1 MLQGCCSSSRR
12 FISQLPFSIS
22 TRLCFPSIF
31 THFYCHSSAN
41 HSHKTQNDLL
51 DFLDHLLQHCGL
63 NFQQLKQIHEKII
76 IIGSSN
82 SSFIAA
88 RLISVYSKFGLVNE
102 AQKVFETCPTEC
114 FSNLLLWNSILRAN
128 VSHGKC
134 EEAVKLYIKMRE
146 YGNLADGFGFPLII
160 RACGM
165 FGDRNLCSVVHCHA
179 IQMGFR
185 DQLYVGNE
193 LMNMYGKIGR
203 MEIASKVFDRMSV
216 RTQISWNIIVSG
228 FAQNFDYDAAYKT
241 FLLMEPQGFEPN
253 SVTWT
258 SLLSSFARCRRHQ
271 DTWKLYALMRKKQVE
286 ATAEAIAV
294 VVSVCVGDNAIDK
307 CETVHAFVIKGG
319 FENSSIVINSLMCTY
334 GKGGAVR
341 QAECLFSGLQLK
353 TTVSWNSLIS
363 CYAESGLCNEA
374 YSLFLQLQEL
384 DDPKMKPNVISWSAV
399 LGAFAVAERHEESLE
414 IFRNMQVARVLANDI
429 TISSV
434 LSVCAELS
442 NFHLGME
449 IHGYSIRFLMDKNTL
464 VGNGLVNM
472 YMKCGSLWKGNI
484 VFEGIGKKDVFSWN
498 TIISGFGMHGLGAT
512 ALKKFEQMTSAGT
525 KPDEVTFVAVLSACS
540 HAGLVDE
547 GYKVFDQMKKVF
559 GIEPQM
565 EHYACMVDLLGRAGL
580 LQRAS
585 EMVQNMP
592 MRPNVCVWGALLN
605 SCKMHKNMEVAEE
618 TAAQIF
624 NLESG
629 MMGSYMLLCN
639 LYAVNGRWKDSA
651 NVRISAKTQ
660 GLKKAPGQS
669 WIEVKKKMYMFLA
682 GQFMDSEMEDVHTIL
697 NILSLH
703 MAKEGCTPQKSLALQ
718 CAEEQEDY
726 LYLTS

>member
-1 MLQGCCSSSRR
+1 MLHCRWSRR
-12 FISQLPFSIS
+12 LTSLPPFFSLS
-22 TRLCFPSIF
+22 TTSIF
-31 THFYCHSSAN
+31 NLFHSLPSPN
-41 HSHKTQNDLL
+41 HSHNTQNHLL
-51 DFLDHLLQHCGL
+51 DFLDHLLQQCSL
-63 NFQQLKQIHEKII
+63 YNLKQLKQIHAKFII
-76 IIGSSN
+76 TGSSN

-88 RLISVYSKFGLVNE
+88 RLISVYAKFGILNE

-134 EEAVKLYIKMRE
+134 EKVVKLYIKMCE
-146 YGNLADGFGFPLII
+146 FGNLADGFGFPLII

-165 FGDRNLCSVVHCHA
+165 LGDHNVCSIVHCHVV
-179 IQMGFR
+179 QMGFR
-185 DQLYVGNE
+185 DHLHVGNE

-203 MEIASKVFDRMSV
+203 MEIAHKVFDRMTV

-228 FAQNFDYDAAYKT
+228 FAQNFDCDAAYKT
-241 FLLMEPQGFEPN
+241 FLRMESEGFEPN

-258 SLLSSFARCRRHQ
+258 SLLSSFARCRRHE
-271 DTWKLYALMRKKQVE
+271 DTWKLYVLMRKKEVE
-286 ATAEAIAV
+286 VTAEALAV
-294 VVSVCVGDNAIDK
+294 VISVCVSDDVIDK
-307 CETVHAFVIKGG
+307 CETVHGYVIKGG
-319 FENSSIVINSLMCTY
+319 FENNSIVTNSLLCTY
-334 GKGGAVR
+334 GKSGAVK

-353 TTVSWNSLIS
+353 TIVTWNSLVS

-384 DDPKMKPNVISWSAV
+384 NDPTMKPNVISWSAV
-399 LGAFAVAERHEESLE
+399 IGAFAMVERHEESLE
-414 IFRNMQVARVLANDI
+414 IFRSMQVARVLANDV
-429 TISSV
+429 TMSSV

-442 NFHLGME
+442 NFRLGME
-449 IHGYSIRFLMDKNTL
+449 VHGNSVRFLMDKNSL

-472 YMKCGSLWKGNI
+472 YMKCGSLQKGNI
-484 VFEGIGKKDVFSWN
+484 IFEGIGKKDLISWN
-498 TIISGFGMHGLGAT
+498 TMISGFGMHGLGAN
-512 ALKKFEQMTSAGT
+512 ALETFEQMINAGT
-525 KPDEVTFVAVLSACS
+525 KPDEVTFVAVLSACG

-547 GYKVFDQMKKVF
+547 GNKVFDQIKKVF

-605 SCKMHKNMEVAEE
+605 ACRMHKNTEVAEE

-624 NLESG
+624 NLESK
-629 MMGSYMLLCN
+629 MTGSYMLLCN
-639 LYAVNGRWKDSA
+639 LYAGNGRWNDSA

-669 WIEVKKKMYMFLA
+669 WIEVKKKVYMFLA
-682 GQFMDSEMEDVHTIL
+682 GQPMDSGMEDVHIML

-703 MAKEGCTPQKSLALQ
+703 MAKEEFMAQKSSALQ
-718 CAEEQEDY
+718 CAEEQESY

>member
-1 MLQGCCSSSRR
+1 MLQSCLSNSRR
-12 FISQLPFSIS
+12 FISVLPISIS
-22 TRLCFPSIF
+22 TTLSFPSKLI
-31 THFYCHSSAN
+31 HFHS
-41 HSHKTQNDLL
+41 SHKTKNDLL
-51 DFLDHLLQHCGL
+51 DFFDHLLQQCNL
-63 NFQQLKQIHEKII
+63 NLQQLKQVHANII
-76 IIGSSN
+76 TTNSSN

-88 RLISVYSKFGLVNE
+88 RLISIYSKFGFVNE
-102 AQKVFETCPTEC
+102 AQKVFKACPNEC

-128 VSHGKC
+128 VSHGNCK
-134 EEAVKLYIKMRE
+134 ETINLYIKMRE
-146 YGNLADGFGFPLII
+146 FGNFGDGFGFPLII

-165 FGDRNLCSVVHCHA
+165 FGDCNVCSIVHCHV
-179 IQMGFR
+179 IQMGFGNH
-185 DQLYVGNE
+185 LHVGNE

-203 MEIASKVFDRMSV
+203 MDIARKVFDRMSV

-228 FAQNFDYDAAYKT
+228 FSQNFECDAAYET
-241 FLLMEPQGFEPN
+241 FLLMETEGFEPN

-258 SLLSSFARCRRHQ
+258 SLLSSFARCRRYE
-271 DTWKLYALMRKKQVE
+271 DSWKVYVLMRKKRVE

-294 VVSVCVGDNAIDK
+294 VISVCVGDDAIDK
-307 CETVHAFVIKGG
+307 CEALHGYVIKGG
-319 FENSSIVINSLMCTY
+319 FENNSIVINSLMCMY
-334 GKGGAVR
+334 GKNGAVK

-353 TTVSWNSLIS
+353 TIVSWNSLIS

-384 DDPKMKPNVISWSAV
+384 DDPTMKPNVISWSAV
-399 LGAFAVAERHEESLE
+399 TGAFAMAERHEESLE
-414 IFRNMQVARVLANDI
+414 IFRSMQVARVLANDV

-449 IHGYSIRFLMDKNTL
+449 IHGYSIRFLMDRNTL

-472 YMKCGSLWKGNI
+472 YMKCGSLQKGNK
-484 VFEGIGKKDVFSWN
+484 VFKRIGKKDLISWN
-498 TIISGFGMHGLGAT
+498 TMISGFGMHGLGVN
-512 ALKKFEQMTSAGT
+512 ALEIFDQMVSTGT
-525 KPDEVTFVAVLSACS
+525 KPDEVTFVAILSACS

-559 GIEPQM
+559 GIQPQM

-592 MRPNVCVWGALLN
+592 MKPNACVWGALLN
-605 SCKMHKNMEVAEE
+605 SCRMHKNMEVAEG

-624 NLESG
+624 NLESE
-629 MMGSYMLLCN
+629 MTGSYMLLCN

-669 WIEVKKKMYMFLA
+669 WIEVKKKVYMFLA
-682 GQFMDSEMEDVHTIL
+682 GQPMESEMEDVHIML

-703 MAKEGCTPQKSLALQ
+703 MAKEERMPQKSFALK